1 MKSFPLALSD
11 AHLDLVL
18 AGARSVPV
26 PQRERYLGAI
36 TSAAAMG
43 QIVMDW
49 QLGGFAADPP
59 NASMAAPALQPL
71 SLCRR
76 WPVSV
81 ATAGLAGVVRAPRA
95 PPPA

>member
-59 NASMAAPALQPL
+59 NASMAAPTLQPL
-71 SLCRR
+71 R
-76 WPVSV
+76 WCQRW
-81 ATAGLAGVVRAPRA
+81 AGSMAAAVLGGGGPRPRA
-95 PPPA
+95 DAP